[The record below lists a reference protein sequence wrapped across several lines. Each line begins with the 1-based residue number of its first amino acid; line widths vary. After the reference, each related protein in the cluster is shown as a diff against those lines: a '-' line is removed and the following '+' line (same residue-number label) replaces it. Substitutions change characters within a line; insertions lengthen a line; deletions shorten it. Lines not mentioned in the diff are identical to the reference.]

1 MEFDLSKKH
10 CFYFNEISKIPHGSR
25 NESRIAD
32 YIVEFAKEHNLAYKR
47 DDVDN
52 VIIFKEASKSK
63 ENDEALI
70 LQAHIDM
77 VCEKNNDVEFD
88 FEKDSLNLY
97 VEDGY
102 LKAKGTTLGA
112 DDGTGVSYMLA
123 ILDDDSLVHPKLE
136 CIFTTMEE
144 IGLLGAA
151 NLKKED
157 IIASRM
163 INLDGGGEVNTCIS
177 SSGGRRCVVSISTT
191 YEANSLNCYRLA
203 ISGLKGGHSGGL
215 ISKNRGNSNVL
226 ASKILNGLK
235 DLDLHLISFN
245 GGLKENAIPREAVI
259 EFSSSFSLDDLNLA
273 LEPLKCGIL
282 EMLNESDNGFE
293 VKLEPIA
300 MIDKAMTIESTNN
313 VINFIYLSPNGFI
326 APSMAIEGLTLASLN
341 MGVVRTF
348 EDKVNCYFAI
358 RSPLIGYK
366 DDIYNKIALL
376 ASICNGTIKKDADY
390 PGWPYKENSKLREL
404 LTSILKEKGIELKC
418 QAIHG
423 GLECG
428 HFVAM
433 NPDMDI
439 ITYGPK
445 SFNAH
450 TPDEMLD
457 LASFDRSF
465 EVLKQIIR
473 KC

>member
-97 VEDGY
+97 VENGY

-163 INLDGGGEVNTCIS
+163 ISTSPSLTC
-177 SSGGRRCVVSISTT
+177 
-191 YEANSLNCYRLA
+191 
-203 ISGLKGGHSGGL
+203 
-215 ISKNRGNSNVL
+215 
-226 ASKILNGLK
+226 
-235 DLDLHLISFN
+235 
-245 GGLKENAIPREAVI
+245 
-259 EFSSSFSLDDLNLA
+259 
-273 LEPLKCGIL
+273 
-282 EMLNESDNGFE
+282 
-293 VKLEPIA
+293 
-300 MIDKAMTIESTNN
+300 
-313 VINFIYLSPNGFI
+313 
-326 APSMAIEGLTLASLN
+326 
-341 MGVVRTF
+341 
-348 EDKVNCYFAI
+348 
-358 RSPLIGYK
+358 
-366 DDIYNKIALL
+366 
-376 ASICNGTIKKDADY
+376 
-390 PGWPYKENSKLREL
+390 
-404 LTSILKEKGIELKC
+404 
-418 QAIHG
+418 
-423 GLECG
+423 
-428 HFVAM
+428 
-433 NPDMDI
+433 
-439 ITYGPK
+439 
-445 SFNAH
+445 
-450 TPDEMLD
+450 
-457 LASFDRSF
+457 
-465 EVLKQIIR
+465 
-473 KC
+473 

>member
-25 NESRIAD
+25 NEKLIAD
-32 YIVEFAKEHNLAYKR
+32 YLEDFAKEHHLAYKR
-47 DDVDN
+47 DNVDN
-52 VIIFKEASKSK
+52 VIIYKEASMGR

-77 VCEKNNDVEFD
+77 VCEKNNDVDFD
-88 FEKDSLNLY
+88 FEHDSLNLY

-102 LKAKGTTLGA
+102 LKARGTTLGA
-112 DDGTGVSYMLA
+112 DDGSGVSYMLA
-123 ILDDDSLVHPKLE
+123 ILDDDHLSHPKLQ

-157 IIASRM
+157 LIASRM
-163 INLDGGGEVNTCIS
+163 INLDGGGEVTTCIS
-177 SSGGRRCVVSISTT
+177 SSGGRRCVVSLNVEFET
-191 YEANSLNCYRLA
+191 NNLNCYRLFV
-203 ISGLKGGHSGGL
+203 SGLLGGHSGGL
-215 ISKNRGNSNVL
+215 INKNRGNSNVL

-235 DLDLHLISFN
+235 AYDLHLIRFN
-245 GGLKENAIPREAVI
+245 GGLKENAIPREAII
-259 EFSSSFSLDDLNLA
+259 EFSSSYNLNQLNKA
-273 LEPLKCGIL
+273 LEGIKISIK
-282 EMLNESDNGFE
+282 EMLKESDSGFNATIE
-293 VKLEPIA
+293 SI
-300 MIDKAMTIESTNN
+300 IQQDKAMTIDSTNN

-326 APSMAIEGLTLASLN
+326 APSVAIEGLTLASLN
-341 MGVVRTF
+341 MGVVKTI

-358 RSPLIGYK
+358 RSPLLAYK
-366 DDIYNKIALL
+366 DDLYNKLSLL
-376 ASICNGTIKKDADY
+376 ASLCNGTIRKDADY
-390 PGWPYKENSKLREL
+390 PGWPYKQESKLRIL
-404 LTSILKEKGIELKC
+404 LTNILKEKGIDLKC

-428 HFVAM
+428 HFIAM
-433 NPDMDI
+433 DPNMDI

-445 SFNAH
+445 NYNAH

-465 EVLKQIIR
+465 EVLKQII
-473 KC
+473 KEC

>member
-163 INLDGGGEVNTCIS
+163 INLDGGGEFVTTTS
-177 SSGGRRCVVSISTT
+177 SSGGANVFVTKEVNFVPNEDPT
-191 YEANSLNCYRLA
+191 YQLEIR
-203 ISGLKGGHSGGL
+203 GLLGGHSGTL
-215 ISKNRGNSNVL
+215 IHTEKGNANTI
-226 ASKILNGLK
+226 ATRILKEAEIHDCNITLV
-235 DLDLHLISFN
+235 SFN
-245 GGLKENAIPREAVI
+245 GGLKDNAIPREADVVFTSTTPFDELEKVI
-259 EFSSSFSLDDLNLA
+259 HSSSEGIYKELEFSDSGFKANLVKVETASKKFAQDDSECCLNYAYLA
-273 LEPLKCGIL
+273 
-282 EMLNESDNGFE
+282 
-293 VKLEPIA
+293 
-300 MIDKAMTIESTNN
+300 
-313 VINFIYLSPNGFI
+313 PNGFQHK
-326 APSMAIEGLTLASLN
+326 SMAIEGLTQSSTNL
-341 MGVVRTF
+341 GVITTSEHSVLF
-348 EDKVNCYFAI
+348 DHLI
-358 RSPLIGYK
+358 RSCIDASTFDLLYK
-366 DDIYNKIALL
+366 METL
-376 ASICNGTIKKDADY
+376 AKLFGMTVEKNTNIKA
-390 PGWPYKENSKLREL
+390 WSFEANSPMREL
-404 LTSILKEKGIELKC
+404 YRKIL
-418 QAIHG
+418 HDRN
-423 GLECG
+423 LE
-428 HFVAM
+428 
-433 NPDMDI
+433 
-439 ITYGPK
+439 
-445 SFNAH
+445 
-450 TPDEMLD
+450 
-457 LASFDRSF
+457 
-465 EVLKQIIR
+465 
-473 KC
+473 